1 MIFLIFFSN
10 LSEHCMELSRKS
22 GILLHISS
30 LPSAHGIG
38 DFGPEAYHFVDQLVL
53 NGFKVWQMLP
63 MGPVGPGNSPYQ
75 AYSAYAGEPMFISL
89 EELKNWGLLA
99 DDDLNDIPAM
109 NDSLVDFDLV
119 KRVKNEK
126 LKLCWENYITLTDQ
140 SLLHEFALFQEEH
153 NWWLTDYALYKV
165 CKEYFEIKPWNK
177 WEKDLAS
184 RTGAALEKYSILL
197 KDEIQFEKFI
207 QFLFFRQWFRLK
219 TYANEKGIQLFGDLP
234 LYVSH
239 DSADVWG
246 NQHLFMLDDDGEPAL
261 IGGVPPDYFSEDG
274 QLWGNPVYNWDS
286 LAENEYQW
294 WLSRLYFNFHLY
306 NLVRIDHFRGLES
319 FWAVQKGAPDAKIG
333 KWLPAKGLGLLSI
346 MQSRL
351 GVLPL
356 IAEDLGVITSEV
368 EELRDAF
375 NFPGMK
381 VLQFAFPSDQSNLHL
396 PHNFQGRNVA
406 YTGTHDNNTLK
417 GWLNTLEPIDKI
429 NLKKYLPLRGP
440 KLSEKLIEMVWAS
453 TAELAIVP
461 MQDLL
466 GLNGKARMNIP
477 GTATGNWT
485 WRYGKTA
492 LKKNH
497 LTFFNRL
504 NTIYNRNNG

>member
-1 MIFLIFFSN
+1 MIFLNFFSN
-10 LSEHCMELSRKS
+10 LSELSMELNRRS

-38 DFGPEAYHFVDQLVL
+38 DFGTEAYRFVDQLAS

-63 MGPVGPGNSPYQ
+63 LGPVGPGNSPYQ

-89 EELKNWGLLA
+89 GELKQWGLLS
-99 DDDLNDIPAM
+99 DNDLIDIPAM
-109 NDSLVDFDLV
+109 NDSMVDFDLV
-119 KRVKNEK
+119 KQVKNEK
-126 LKLCWENYITLTDQ
+126 LKLAWENFI
-140 SLLHEFALFQEEH
+140 SLSDHSLYHEFELFQEEH
-153 NWWLTDYALYKV
+153 NWWLTDYALYKA
-165 CKEYFEIKPWNK
+165 CKERFDGDPWNK
-177 WEKDLAS
+177 WDKDLAN
-184 RTGAALEKYSILL
+184 RTGAALEKFSILL
-197 KDEIQFEKFI
+197 KDEIRYEKFI

-219 TYANEKGIQLFGDLP
+219 KYANDKGIQLFGDLP

-246 NQHLFMLDDDGEPAL
+246 NQQLFMLDDDCEPAL
-261 IGGVPPDYFSEDG
+261 IGGVPPDYFSEEG
-274 QLWGNPVYNWDS
+274 QLWGNPVYNWEI
-286 LAENEYQW
+286 LAETEYQW

-319 FWAVQKGAPDAKIG
+319 FWAVQKGAADAKIG
-333 KWLPAKGLGLLSI
+333 EWLPANGFGMLSI

-351 GVLPL
+351 GEMPV

-368 EELRDAF
+368 EQLRDAF

-381 VLQFAFPSDQSNLHL
+381 VLQFAFTSDETNEHL
-396 PHNFQGRNVA
+396 PHNFKGRNIA

-417 GWLNTLEPIDKI
+417 GWLNTLESTDKN
-429 NLKKYLPLRGP
+429 NLKKYMSLKGP
-440 KLSEKLIEMVWAS
+440 GISKKLIEMVWAS

-461 MQDLL
+461 MQDLI
-466 GLNGKARMNIP
+466 GLNGNARMNIP
-477 GTATGNWT
+477 GTAIGNWT
-485 WRYGKTA
+485 WRCAKSA
-492 LKKNH
+492 LNEVH
-497 LTFFNRL
+497 FLFFNRL